1 MARPNAAII
10 LNIASYMLN
19 TCKHTEAQ
27 NLLLWF
33 LFFVFFFFQCNVEG
47 FFFFFFL
54 NSHLRHWNISEP
66 AIWYFQCIQNIIV
79 QMLVQCST
87 SFFRSLKA
95 YQYIAQQK
103 ELCQNM
109 HIKKWMH
116 NTGRYR
122 TSSEIKQNKSLLK
135 TINALF

>member
-10 LNIASYMLN
+10 LNIAFYMLN

-33 LFFVFFFFQCNVEG
+33 FFFFPVQCRRF

>member
-10 LNIASYMLN
+10 LNIAFYMLN

-33 LFFVFFFFQCNVEG
+33 FFFFPVQCRRF

-135 TINALF
+135 MINTLF